1 MSSRVRDNRNAVCPG
16 GSARIQRLLA
26 AGAAA
31 IGLVLPVETFA
42 CSVCF
47 GDPDS
52 DMAKGAVSGVLFM
65 IGVISCVLV
74 GIASVAGVWI
84 VRARRLARQFSGA
97 PVP

>member
-1 MSSRVRDNRNAVCPG
+1 MSPRERHNRNAVSSG
-16 GSARIQRLLA
+16 WSARIRCFFL

-31 IGLVLPVETFA
+31 LWLVLPVEALA